1 MSEIKKRIK
10 KKEEV
15 SPILF
20 PLLYEACEL
29 FCSSVTTL
37 KEEREVGPGCVDII
51 PRKRVTPQVRTW
63 LYSEHTDRRRKMAGI
78 KKVQTKKKTKRFYF
92 TSIIANKST

>member
-1 MSEIKKRIK
+1 M
-10 KKEEV
+10 
-15 SPILF
+15 
-20 PLLYEACEL
+20 
-29 FCSSVTTL
+29 TTL

-78 KKVQTKKKTKRFYF
+78 KKVKTKKKNDF
-92 TSIIANKST
+92 TSLALSLTSQHDVTQNNFVF